1 MSVPS
6 TSDAFRR
13 ALDQA
18 ITTAEARKASKDTC
32 PHCRRPLAL
41 LILSFRG
48 LKVGYLCRK
57 CPGTSFDELPKKPKD
72 PKPKKTGAARK
83 TGSKREIAPG
93 RKR

>member
-1 MSVPS
+1 MSTPS
-6 TSDAFRR
+6 TSEAFRR
-13 ALDQA
+13 ALDKA

-32 PHCRRPLAL
+32 PHCKRPLAL

-57 CPGTSFDELPKKPKD
+57 CAGTSFDEILKGPKD
-72 PKPKKTGAARK
+72 PKPQKTGAAR
-83 TGSKREIAPG
+83 